1 MIPALIKAHKHVYT
15 CTCIKMYSVGRV
27 VYLAVQLVV
36 CVESGYGRGDGFI
49 YGRVGRALNE

>member
-15 CTCIKMYSVGRV
+15 CIKMYSVGCV
-27 VYLAVQLVV
+27 VNLAVQLVV

-49 YGRVGRALNE
+49 EGRVGRALNE